1 MGDVNKEDLKYNVE
15 NFILSVFAQVDKDER
30 TCETITKKN
39 AIDFKRAGDFIMLL
53 SLFGEMEEEWMKRKK
68 YCTYKAGTIMK
79 ALKAG
84 ETPVRGNPFEPEP
97 EQKPEVEEEKKE
109 ESMPETNPTY

>member
-1 MGDVNKEDLKYNVE
+1 MGEVNKEDLKYNVE
-15 NFILSVFAQVDKDER
+15 NFILSVFAQVDKEAR

-39 AIDFKRAGDFIMLL
+39 AIDFKRAGDFITLL
-53 SLFGEMEEEWMKRKK
+53 TLFGQMEEEWVKRKK

-97 EQKPEVEEEKKE
+97 EKPIEEEKKE
-109 ESMPETNPTY
+109 ESMPEPVAYQQ